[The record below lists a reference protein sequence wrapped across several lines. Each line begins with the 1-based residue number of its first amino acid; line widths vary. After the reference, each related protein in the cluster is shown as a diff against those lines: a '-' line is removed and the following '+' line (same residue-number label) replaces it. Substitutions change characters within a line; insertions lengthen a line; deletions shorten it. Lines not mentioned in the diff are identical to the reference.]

1 MTYDPNAL
9 QNALLTLLTQE
20 YGKLNAPLP
29 TNQKIEEEV
38 DKALANNIFNA
49 LKEQRQ
55 HIVDE
60 VLRRI
65 NTSIGSASV
74 LADDGNHVAWLKEQ
88 DRKCWRLWP
97 RLANYLAET
106 KPDEWT
112 PRILHELD
120 DSTEKTLDKLE
131 SPLREGQWDRRGLV
145 VGHVQSGKTAH
156 YTALAAK
163 AIDAGYQIVIIL
175 AGIHNSLRSQTQER
189 IDEELIGRDS
199 KSNNQAILSG
209 VGEFDK
215 RKGAPRLPFIIW
227 TCTTSE
233 ENGDFRPAIANQVY
247 VPVGEGQRLVMVVKK
262 NAAIL
267 RQLTGWLR
275 SLTPQPGQGRIP
287 APALIIDDEADN
299 SSITTNDMD
308 DPDNDPTR
316 INGLIRKLLI
326 SFDRIS
332 FVGYTATPMS
342 NIFIREEVDPEE
354 YREFGL
360 DLYPSSFIIGLKPPS
375 NYVGS
380 AKVFGRIADDAAGFE
395 EQEPLP
401 MHVDIDDWQAW
412 MPSGHR
418 TVHIPG
424 ELPASL
430 KEALNYY
437 ILTCTIRSLRGH
449 MAQKKH
455 NTMLVHVTRFVAV
468 QTRVERAIES
478 EIESIKNIIL
488 YGTEQNKNEIK
499 NKFKEIWEKLIVEK
513 HQIFASQLGDECED
527 LPKWEEVWGAIPENV
542 KKIKVI
548 RVSGGTGDVLA
559 YSRAKESLSLIAIGG
574 DRLSRGL
581 TLSGLTVSYYLRN
594 SNAFDTMMQMGRWFG
609 YRPGYIDLC
618 RVYTPSQLL
627 NQFKELTLTMDAFH
641 EDLDHMAKSNL
652 TPMEFGGR
660 MREPSGTL
668 RLTAAN
674 KMRTGA
680 PIPERFAGDSVE
692 ANHVDRTGPQ
702 FESNYKA
709 VHDLI
714 HALGTPVRSGNHFIW
729 KTGFRDILT
738 CLSQYEAYSDPRFY
752 NQSAPLRKFISA
764 QVEQGELVDW
774 TVVLISGL
782 GETRPFA
789 EFDSKCVNRI
799 LRKDSDPTKWVIGSS
814 NQNIALMGSED
825 EARDLTTEERTRACE
840 LSRNIET
847 PEITPTIPK
856 RRFARAVRP
865 VTRGLLNIYPVE
877 LPTGS
882 NKKFCP
888 FIGIS
893 FPNSDTAR
901 GVDYVVNRIYLKAQG
916 VIDDDG
922 EIHV

>member
-1 MTYDPNAL
+1 M
-9 QNALLTLLTQE
+9 
-20 YGKLNAPLP
+20 
-29 TNQKIEEEV
+29 
-38 DKALANNIFNA
+38 
-49 LKEQRQ
+49 
-55 HIVDE
+55 
-60 VLRRI
+60 
-65 NTSIGSASV
+65 
-74 LADDGNHVAWLKEQ
+74 
-88 DRKCWRLWP
+88 
-97 RLANYLAET
+97 
-106 KPDEWT
+106 
-112 PRILHELD
+112 HELD

-131 SPLREGQWDRRGLV
+131 SPLRVGQWDRRGLV

-199 KSNNQAILSG
+199 TNNNQSILSG
-209 VGEFDK
+209 VGEFDQ

-247 VPVGEGQRLVMVVKK
+247 VPVGEGTRLVMVVKK
-262 NAAIL
+262 NASIL

-342 NIFIREEVDPEE
+342 NIFIRPEVDQKECL
-354 YREFGL
+354 EFGP
-360 DLYPSSFIIGLKPPS
+360 DLFPSSFIIGLKAPS

-380 AKVFGRIADDAAGFE
+380 AKVFGRIADDTAGFE

-418 TVHIPG
+418 VGHHPSD
-424 ELPASL
+424 LPASL

-468 QTRVERAIES
+468 QTRVEKAIES
-478 EIESIKNIIL
+478 EIQSTINIIL
-488 YGTEQNKNEIK
+488 FGTEQNKNETK
-499 NKFKEIWEKLIVEK
+499 NKFKGIWKKLIVEK
-513 HQIFASQLGDECED
+513 HLIFAGHLGDECKD
-527 LPKWEEVWGAIPENV
+527 LPEWEEVWGAIPESIS
-542 KKIKVI
+542 KIKVI

-559 YSRAKESLSLIAIGG
+559 YSRAQESLSLIAIGG

-627 NQFKELTLTMDAFH
+627 NQFKELTLTMDLFH
-641 EDLDHMAKSNL
+641 EDLDYMAKSNK
-652 TPMEFGGR
+652 TPLEFGSR

-674 KMRTGA
+674 KMRTGEL
-680 PIPERFAGDSVE
+680 IRERFAGDCVE

-714 HALGTPVRSGNHFIW
+714 RTLGTPVRSGNHFIW
-729 KTGFRDILT
+729 RTGAKEILT
-738 CLSQYEAYSDPRFY
+738 CLSQYSAYSDPRFY
-752 NQSAPLRKFISA
+752 NQSAPLRQFISA
-764 QVEQGELVDW
+764 QVEQGELIDW
-774 TVVLISGL
+774 TVALISGL
-782 GETRPFA
+782 SEKRPF
-789 EFDSKCVNRI
+789 EELDSKCVIRNFRQPPDAAR
-799 LRKDSDPTKWVIGSS
+799 LVIGSS
-814 NQNIALMGSED
+814 NQNIALMGPEH
-825 EARDLTTEERTRACE
+825 EALDLTTEEYKLACQ
-840 LSRNIET
+840 LSRDTET
-847 PEITPTIPK
+847 PEITPTKPK
-856 RRFARAVRP
+856 RRFARATRP
-865 VTRGLLNIYPVE
+865 TTRGLLNIFPVE
-877 LPTGS
+877 VPPGS
-882 NKKFCP
+882 SHAFCP

-893 FPNSDTAR
+893 FPNSDTAQ
-901 GVDYVVNRIYLKAQG
+901 GVDYTVNKVWLREHGL
-916 VIDDDG
+916 VDDEG